1 MRCSFNASRLRLGLP
16 RRPPC
21 LGAVAADPS
30 FDGID
35 VANPRDDVTRDAG
48 PGGFEHRHELPACM
62 DHPNTIEKLHFK
74 VVVPF
79 VGPFFASSRQR
90 RTATAD

>member
-1 MRCSFNASRLRLGLP
+1 MTNLADVV
-16 RRPPC
+16 RPLMVC
-21 LGAVAADPS
+21 VVLA
-30 FDGID
+30 
-35 VANPRDDVTRDAG
+35 
-48 PGGFEHRHELPACM
+48 L

>member
-1 MRCSFNASRLRLGLP
+1 MPGRLAPDLILDAVQLGDAPEHLAGDWRLAGLVD
-16 RRPPC
+16 
-21 LGAVAADPS
+21 L
-30 FDGID
+30 
-35 VANPRDDVTRDAG
+35 
-48 PGGFEHRHELPACM
+48 EELPTAV

-74 VVVPF
+74 MVVPF